1 MTRRLRRDTPYA
13 VRRLG
18 VDSDLLQS
26 TRASTAEKRPRE
38 SPGEEV
44 PASRPKIAERR
55 TKKTVSEA
63 APPVA
68 GILTSATEMTADDP
82 EKYSETG
89 DGSLFGGSSI
99 EMIKRVHAA
108 IKSINAIATSTSSKL
123 NKADT
128 SSIAAC
134 SQDILVVVAVL
145 QIKLM
150 ESETRVAHTRSE
162 INSILAEAPTV
173 TVTYAAGCWYTGASL
188 HVVRSAL
195 HRTQIPALTLLTKA
209 YRTTST
215 AALPVLAR
223 VLPADLDVILA
234 GRVD

>member
-1 MTRRLRRDTPYA
+1 MEGDDAPFTPRHSICRTPPSG
-13 VRRLG
+13 VSR
-18 VDSDLLQS
+18 VDSDLLES
-26 TRASTAEKRPRE
+26 TRASTAEKRPRD

-44 PASRPKIAERR
+44 PASRPKIGERR

-68 GILTSATEMTADDP
+68 GILTSATEMTADDF
-82 EKYSETG
+82 EEYSEAG
-89 DGSLFGGSSI
+89 DGSLFSGSSI

-134 SQDILVVVAVL
+134 SQDILAVVAVL

-150 ESETRVAHTRSE
+150 ESEARVAHTRSE

-173 TVTYAAGCWYTGASL
+173 TPAADTYAARL
-188 HVVRSAL
+188 KLPRQVVPMEMPRA
-195 HRTQIPALTLLTKA
+195 RG
-209 YRTTST
+209 
-215 AALPVLAR
+215 PVLAFYPTTEQQEKLKTAEDTKR
-223 VLPADLDVILA
+223 EL
-234 GRVD
+234 